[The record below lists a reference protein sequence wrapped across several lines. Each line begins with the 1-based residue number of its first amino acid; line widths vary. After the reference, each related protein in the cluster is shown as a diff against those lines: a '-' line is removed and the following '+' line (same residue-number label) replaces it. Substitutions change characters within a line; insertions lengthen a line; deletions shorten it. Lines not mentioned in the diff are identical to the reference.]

1 MKSNKLI
8 GLAVFNLAF
17 VILEII
23 LYSRGLVNLG
33 AQPVPALIAGVVS
46 AAAFIGVNYCILTFS
61 GRKKRYQPDKLHSVQ
76 DYREALEYWQQSG
89 HPFQQ
94 EVAMAI
100 RQLDLFYQKQTALR
114 ALLGDDARKEDNP
127 FLSVSDDVKSALLT
141 NMKKI
146 LNRMT
151 ILDPNEQSRYQ
162 MHSEFLHHV
171 LGQNKQLL
179 SQYDNLII
187 EISQIGDSKEMET
200 LNLEAITN
208 ALRELRDD
216 RPVSNLQE
224 MPGQSGQMLRSN
236 PEDF

>member
-1 MKSNKLI
+1 MKSNTLV
-8 GLAVFNLAF
+8 GLAVFNIAF
-17 VILEII
+17 VLLEVI
-23 LYSRGLVNLG
+23 LYSRGLVNLA

-76 DYREALEYWQQSG
+76 DYREALAYWQQPG

-94 EVAMAI
+94 EVTMAI

-114 ALLGDDARKEDNP
+114 ALLGDDARKQDNP
-127 FLSVSDDVKSALLT
+127 FLSVSDDVRNYLLS

-151 ILDPNEQSRYQ
+151 ILDPNEQSRIP
-162 MHSEFLHHV
+162 MHTEFLHHV

-187 EISQIGDSKEMET
+187 EISQIGDTAEMEN

-208 ALRELRDD
+208 ALRDLRDD
-216 RPVSNLQE
+216 RPAQTMPE
-224 MPGQSGQMLRSN
+224 GYTQPGQMMRSD
-236 PEDF
+236 PGDF